1 MAVRVLAKRPQP
13 TNRSKLIIT
22 SKAAWK
28 IKKNGKRKCV
38 GQRMATETEHKCD
51 AGEWLPRVEG
61 KGGVGADRP
70 ANDTANIIAT
80 TKFTNSF

>member
-1 MAVRVLAKRPQP
+1 MENK
-13 TNRSKLIIT
+13 
-22 SKAAWK
+22 
-28 IKKNGKRKCV
+28 KKNGKRKCV

-51 AGEWLPRVEG
+51 AGEWLSRVEG
-61 KGGVGADRP
+61 KRGARADRP

>member
-1 MAVRVLAKRPQP
+1 
-13 TNRSKLIIT
+13 
-22 SKAAWK
+22 
-28 IKKNGKRKCV
+28 
-38 GQRMATETEHKCD
+38 MATETEHKCD

>member
-1 MAVRVLAKRPQP
+1 
-13 TNRSKLIIT
+13 
-22 SKAAWK
+22 
-28 IKKNGKRKCV
+28 
-38 GQRMATETEHKCD
+38 MATETEHKCD

-61 KGGVGADRP
+61 KGGVGP